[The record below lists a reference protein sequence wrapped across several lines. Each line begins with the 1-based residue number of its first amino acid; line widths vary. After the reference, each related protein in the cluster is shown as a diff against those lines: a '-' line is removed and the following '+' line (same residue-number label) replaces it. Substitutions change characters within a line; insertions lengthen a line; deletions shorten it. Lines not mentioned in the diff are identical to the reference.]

1 MILKKNSPSLLAIQN
16 HLIFEV
22 SISLFG
28 EILPGKKRLILP
40 CLLPPGHYPI
50 LSDCA
55 IYYAQKYIYILKIL
69 YIYLID
75 Y

>member
-1 MILKKNSPSLLAIQN
+1 MIFKFFPPSLLAIQN
-16 HLIFEV
+16 HLIFEL
-22 SISLFG
+22 SILLFG

-55 IYYAQKYIYILKIL
+55 IYYYAPKTNILNK
-69 YIYLID
+69 
-75 Y
+75 